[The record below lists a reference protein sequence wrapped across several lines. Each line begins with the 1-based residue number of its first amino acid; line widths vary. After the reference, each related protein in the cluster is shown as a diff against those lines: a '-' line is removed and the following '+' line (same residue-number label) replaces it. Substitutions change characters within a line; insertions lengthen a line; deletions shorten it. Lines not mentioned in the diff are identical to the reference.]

1 MTQQTDTGRQLLWSR
16 RDMIAGGIF
25 LIIAVVFAWEATSYD
40 MGRLIRMGPG
50 FIPLV
55 LAIMLGA
62 LAIGVMLVRSDPD
75 AHEIGRP
82 IPWRGIALVSFALIL
97 FGAYGRVLGLVPV
110 VFLATLVTALA
121 SRRNS
126 IFAAIGIAVAL
137 SALCYVIFKLGLG
150 VVLPTIG
157 PVFGPFEIP

>member
-1 MTQQTDTGRQLLWSR
+1 MTHQTGTGTHLLRSR
-16 RDMIAGGIF
+16 RDLVAGAIF
-25 LIIAVVFAWEATSYD
+25 LGIAAAFAWEATSYD

-62 LAIGVMLVRSDPD
+62 LGIGVMLVRSDPD
-75 AHEIGRP
+75 AHESGRP

-97 FGAYGRVLGLVPV
+97 FGAYGRMLGLVPV

-126 IFAAIGIAVAL
+126 ILAAFGIAVAL

-157 PVFGPFEIP
+157 PVFGPFEVL

>member
-1 MTQQTDTGRQLLWSR
+1 MTHQTDTGTHLLRSR
-16 RDMIAGGIF
+16 RDLVAGEIF
-25 LIIAVVFAWEATSYD
+25 LVIAAAFAWEATSYD

-55 LAIMLGA
+55 LALMLGA
-62 LAIGVMLVRSDPD
+62 LAMAVMLVKTDPTE
-75 AHEIGRP
+75 HETGRP
-82 IPWRGIALVSFALIL
+82 IPWRAIALVSFALIL
-97 FGAYGRVLGLVPV
+97 FGAYGRMLGLVPV

-126 IFAAIGIAVAL
+126 ILAAFAIAVTL

-150 VVLPTIG
+150 IALPTIG
-157 PVFGPFEIP
+157 PVFGPFEVP

>member
-1 MTQQTDTGRQLLWSR
+1 MTQQTDTGRPLLRSR
-16 RDMIAGGIF
+16 RDVIAGAIF
-25 LIIAVVFAWEATSYD
+25 LVIAAAFAWQATSYD
-40 MGRLIRMGPG
+40 MGRMIRMGPG
-50 FIPLV
+50 FIPIV

-62 LAIGVMLVRSDPD
+62 LAIGVMLVRSDPGE
-75 AHEIGRP
+75 HETGRP

-126 IFAAIGIAVAL
+126 IIAAFGIAVAL

-157 PVFGPFEIP
+157 PVFGPFEIL